1 MNTFCLRSC
10 ENTSCQYTGALCSLL
25 VIWELPW
32 RTVEEEHCHESLANR
47 VPRSSLVVEHRT
59 QLGQGSKFA
68 MIHLSGEE
76 EEGENWMI

>member
-1 MNTFCLRSC
+1 MNTFCLWSC
-10 ENTSCQYTGALCSLL
+10 ENTICQYTGALCSLL

-32 RTVEEEHCHESLANR
+32 KTVEEHCHGSLANR
-47 VPRSSLVVEHRT
+47 VPRSSLADEHRM
-59 QLGQGSKFA
+59 QWGRGSKFA